1 MKSPEVPDKVPS
13 LDAMISSTIAP
24 MIQTTGNEVN
34 LDTFLNTETEIRKRT
49 AASVL
54 SPGKIRLSLT
64 YNKVTIYWNDLS
76 SPSIKIQLPFFS
88 FRKTKYCKF
97 TYTRPKVCLEAICPI
112 LQILTWNCTCYQT
125 VPKSPRESR
134 TPKKTLSRH
143 NTKRPLTTKSRPLN
157 WTTKN
162 LKSASSIKKA
172 FFQDAPLWAELWF
185 PFRKLFPKT

>member
-64 YNKVTIYWNDLS
+64 YNKVTIYCND
-76 SPSIKIQLPFFS
+76 F
-88 FRKTKYCKF
+88 
-97 TYTRPKVCLEAICPI
+97 
-112 LQILTWNCTCYQT
+112 
-125 VPKSPRESR
+125 
-134 TPKKTLSRH
+134 
-143 NTKRPLTTKSRPLN
+143 
-157 WTTKN
+157 
-162 LKSASSIKKA
+162 
-172 FFQDAPLWAELWF
+172 
-185 PFRKLFPKT
+185 

>member
-64 YNKVTIYWNDLS
+64 YNKVHNNL
-76 SPSIKIQLPFFS
+76 IK
-88 FRKTKYCKF
+88 
-97 TYTRPKVCLEAICPI
+97 
-112 LQILTWNCTCYQT
+112 
-125 VPKSPRESR
+125 
-134 TPKKTLSRH
+134 
-143 NTKRPLTTKSRPLN
+143 
-157 WTTKN
+157 
-162 LKSASSIKKA
+162 
-172 FFQDAPLWAELWF
+172 
-185 PFRKLFPKT
+185 